1 MAACDASLGPLTPFA
16 PHVNSVHMTT
26 GLAERILNT
35 TRDLYLE
42 EGEAGVSMRKVAER
56 VGVTAP
62 AIYRHFPNKTALL
75 HEIVAEGFQVFAGY
89 LHRALE
95 GTSPVERLRLTGE
108 AFAQFAADHPEYYRM
123 MFLAPRDFGG
133 GKSGEALERRNMA
146 TFQFLL
152 DRVRECMDCGALR
165 RDDPEKVALA
175 IFSMSHGIMSL
186 YMAGSRF
193 IPDAETLK
201 RLRLE
206 LNLRLFR
213 GLFADGP
220 ETDPKS

>member
-1 MAACDASLGPLTPFA
+1 MPTD
-16 PHVNSVHMTT
+16 
-26 GLAERILNT
+26 LAGRILES

-42 EGEAGVSMRKVAER
+42 EGAGGVSMRKVAER
-56 VGVTAP
+56 IGVTAP

-75 HEIVAEGFQVFAGY
+75 QEIVAEGFQVFAGY

-95 GTSPVERLRLTGE
+95 GTTPIERLRLTGE
-108 AFAQFAADHPEYYRM
+108 AFARFAAEHPEYYRM

-133 GKSGEALERRNMA
+133 GESGQALERRNMA

-152 DRVRECMDCGALR
+152 DRVRECMESGVLR

-220 ETDPKS
+220 EPNPQS